1 MGIGL
6 RQFMERGGRA
16 GIWLWLMVAL
26 MLLVSERASAEEPCK
41 GKRALDPRTARLQ
54 VLGIDLGKQGIIGRV
69 RNTGGETA
77 LGVMVWVNYYIGRRG
92 GFMAQQC
99 IPVGDL
105 RSGEERAFHAYPIGE
120 ADRAESWDYAADAV
134 GWR

>member
-1 MGIGL
+1 MAVSVG
-6 RQFMERGGRA
+6 RGGWVSC
-16 GIWLWLMVAL
+16 WLWLAVV
-26 MLLVSERASAEEPCK
+26 LLTCVPERATADEPCQ

-54 VLGIDLGKQGIIGRV
+54 MVSIDLGKQGIVGRV

-92 GFMAQQC
+92 GLMAQQC

-105 RSGEERAFHAYPIGE
+105 RSGEERAFQAYPISE

-134 GWR
+134 GWK